1 MERSYVSP
9 LMAEFPGISGWK
21 GLCTGIKTKGGKV
34 MKKNGVS
41 LVEFVQE
48 DRFELSSY
56 ITSLFNKLNDYVP
69 KSLKDKRWMTIKND
83 QEDMP

>member
-1 MERSYVSP
+1 LLKSF
-9 LMAEFPGISGWK
+9 APGQK
-21 GLCTGIKTKGGKV
+21 LKGGKD

-69 KSLKDKRWMTIKND
+69 KGLKDKR
-83 QEDMP
+83 

>member
-1 MERSYVSP
+1 
-9 LMAEFPGISGWK
+9 
-21 GLCTGIKTKGGKV
+21 

-69 KSLKDKRWMTIKND
+69 KGLKDKR
-83 QEDMP
+83 

>member
-1 MERSYVSP
+1 
-9 LMAEFPGISGWK
+9 
-21 GLCTGIKTKGGKV
+21 

-69 KSLKDKRWMTIKND
+69 KSLKDKRWVTIKNGSGRYAKLPD
-83 QEDMP
+83 PFFILFLGIRVLSSALK

>member
-1 MERSYVSP
+1 
-9 LMAEFPGISGWK
+9 
-21 GLCTGIKTKGGKV
+21 

-41 LVEFVQE
+41 LIEFVQE

-69 KSLKDKRWMTIKND
+69 KSLKDKR
-83 QEDMP
+83 